1 MSPSR
6 TSIDPQV
13 QDEHA
18 RKVLQRQIDGL
29 PASSPATNSS
39 SASARTVFAYATP
52 FDVLLIAASTLSA
65 IIAGALNPLL
75 TVIYGLFVR
84 SFQDHADG
92 RDTGAAL
99 SSNVSEFTLYYVYLG
114 IAEFVFIY
122 IATVGFYHSG
132 ERITRNLRRA
142 YLKATIRQNI
152 AFFDSLNAGQATTH
166 ITSDMNV
173 IQEGISSKIALC
185 LTALAT
191 FISAVVISFIM
202 YWKLALILISTAVL
216 LAGAESVGGIFAVKY
231 SKQSSAALSKGSAV
245 AEEVISSIRHVN
257 AFGIQ
262 KVMSQ
267 RYGAHLATAEK
278 WGVKTRLAI
287 AVMIGTINAVPY
299 LSYGLAFW
307 QGSRYVVSGE
317 MSASSVVTTTMASI
331 IGAFA
336 VGRVAPSAESF
347 IHSIAHAGVILKAI
361 ARRSPLDL
369 FDTEGKQLASVLG
382 DLELQNVSLV
392 YPSRQTV
399 EVLNR
404 VNLQFPAN
412 KVTALVGASGCG
424 KSSIIGLLE
433 RFYEPTGG
441 VITLDGHQIN
451 DLNLNWLRQQMSYV
465 NQEPLLFN
473 RSIFA
478 NILLG
483 LKDPAGPGSEKEAQ
497 KLVYNAARIANAHD
511 LITALPQ
518 GYQTE
523 VGAKGLQL
531 SGGQRQRICIARA
544 VISNPKILL
553 LDEATSALD
562 VRSERA
568 VQLGLDL
575 AAKDRTTIVIAHRL
589 STVRNADRIIV
600 MSHGS
605 VLERGSHDDLISQK
619 GVYARLIETQQLGGV
634 PEEEK
639 NTILEEENMDV
650 AILDEKADIVYV
662 NEHHPERR
670 EVVAAETHTRPT
682 FKTYLQVVGRLNRDE
697 APVIIAGLA
706 LCILAGFV
714 IPAQSVFF
722 AEAIT
727 AVSLP
732 ASHYP
737 KLRDD
742 VNFWCLIFL
751 MIAIVAFI
759 AWVGQGICFSYS
771 TERLVHKARAES
783 FRSILR
789 QSVAF
794 FDTKDHSSGALTS
807 FLATAPTDLTGLSG
821 AIIGAILTFV
831 ATIAAGIV
839 LSLAIGWK
847 LALVCTATIP
857 VVTGCGYIRL
867 RMLALFDSK
876 VRKTH
881 EEAAMYANEI
891 VTAIRSVAALT
902 LEAHVLEEYS
912 VILATQAARSL
923 RSILKASTLYAASQ
937 SFTFFGAALAFW
949 FGGRLVS
956 SDEYSMLQFYICFAA
971 LISGAQVAGAVFSY
985 APDMSKALHAGADL
999 KTLFDLVPAIDT
1011 WNDSTS
1017 GSGTESSGR
1026 IEIVYASFRYP
1037 TRPERLVLD
1046 RFSVSIQPGQYV
1058 ALVGASGSGKST
1070 VIQLLVRF
1078 FDPTEGKIFVDG
1090 QDISQVNVNE
1100 YRRLV
1105 SLVSQEPTLYEGS
1118 IRDNLVLGTERD
1130 VSGEEI
1136 VQACKEANIYEFI
1149 TSLPDGFATTV
1160 GTSGTLLSGGQK
1172 QRLSIARALL
1182 RKTKIL
1188 LLDEATSALD
1198 SESERVVQEALD
1210 RVEKQRTTIAVAHR
1224 LSTIQHADLI
1234 CVLDQGQVVERG
1246 THAQLMGKRG
1256 AYHDLVQMQSL
1267 EQRRT

>member
-29 PASSPATNSS
+29 PASSPTTNSS
-39 SASARTVFAYATP
+39 SASAKTVFAYATP

-142 YLKATIRQNI
+142 YLKTTIRQNI
-152 AFFDSLNAGQATTH
+152 AFFDSLNAGQVTTH

-173 IQEGISSKIALC
+173 IQEGISSKVALC

-262 KVMSQ
+262 KVMGQ

-278 WGVKTRLAI
+278 YGVKTRLAI
-287 AVMIGTINAVPY
+287 AVIIGTINA
-299 LSYGLAFW
+299 
-307 QGSRYVVSGE
+307 QGSRYIVSGE

-347 IHSIAHAGVILKAI
+347 IHN
-361 ARRSPLDL
+361 
-369 FDTEGKQLASVLG
+369 
-382 DLELQNVSLV
+382 LELQNVSLV

-399 EVLNR
+399 EVLDR

-412 KVTALVGASGCG
+412 KVTALVGGSGCG

-511 LITALPQ
+511 FITALPQ

-531 SGGQRQRICIARA
+531 SGGQRQRMCIARA

-589 STVRNADRIIV
+589 STVRHADKIIV

-605 VLERGSHDDLISQK
+605 VVERGSHDDLISQR

-634 PEEEK
+634 PEEEN
-639 NTILEEENMDV
+639 NTILEEENTDV
-650 AILDEKADIVYV
+650 AILDEKGDIVYV

-670 EVVAAETHTRPT
+670 EEAPHSIVAAETHTRPT

-697 APVIIAGLA
+697 APIIIAGLA

-714 IPAQSVFF
+714 IPA
-722 AEAIT
+722 I
-727 AVSLP
+727 
-732 ASHYP
+732 HYP

-742 VNFWCLIFL
+742 VNIWCLMFL
-751 MIAIVAFI
+751 MVAIVAFI

-794 FDTKDHSSGALTS
+794 VDTKDHFSGALTS

-857 VVTGCGYIRL
+857 IVTGCGYIRL
-867 RMLALFDSK
+867 RMLALFESK
-876 VRKTH
+876 VRKPH

-912 VILATQAARSL
+912 AILATQAARSL
-923 RSILKASTLYAASQ
+923 RSLRSILKTSTLYAASQ

-949 FGGRLVS
+949 YGGRLVS
-956 SDEYSMLQFYICFAA
+956 SDEYSMLQIYICFAA
-971 LISGAQVAGAVFSY
+971 LISAAQVAGAVFSY

-1011 WNDSTS
+1011 WDDSTS
-1017 GSGTESSGR
+1017 GSGSRSGTESSSR
-1026 IEIVYASFRYP
+1026 IEIVDASFRYP
-1037 TRPERLVLD
+1037 SRPERLVLD

-1058 ALVGASGSGKST
+1058 ALVGASGSEKST

-1078 FDPTEGKIFVDG
+1078 FDPTQGKIFVDG
-1090 QDISQVNVNE
+1090 QDISRVNVNE

-1118 IRDNLVLGTERD
+1118 IRDNLVLGTERE

-1210 RVEKQRTTIAVAHR
+1210 RVAKQRTTIAVAHR
-1224 LSTIQHADLI
+1224 LSTIQHANLI

-1246 THAQLMGKRG
+1246 THAQLMGTRG
-1256 AYHDLVQMQSL
+1256 VYHDLVQMQNL